1 MARGKQTCKILK
13 EIRRQIAE
21 ANDIEFITSECQYQG
36 DCLGTCP
43 KCEAEVRYLEQQLER
58 KRRVGKAITLFGL
71 STGILTIIPP
81 TSLDAETLQCPKMNW
96 TITADSLIQEKDMKG
111 EAPFYGPEKLPE
123 FPGGTEKFIE
133 FLKENL
139 RYSEIDSIANNTY
152 TDVKFTIDY
161 DGQVINPK
169 ITRKIHPKV
178 EAEILRVMSLIPR
191 WTPGILANE
200 TVQVTYN
207 LMLSFSA
214 MYGPELRITYTRI
227 NYPDVYEKVPV
238 MPDFPEG
245 QQALME
251 FLAKKIQHP
260 NAGLGGNGVQGR
272 TIIQFI
278 VDKEG
283 NIVKPKVL
291 RGVDPYLDKEA
302 LRVINQMPKWKPG
315 ELEDGTKVAVYFT
328 VPVMFRLQ

>member
-1 MARGKQTCKILK
+1 
-13 EIRRQIAE
+13 
-21 ANDIEFITSECQYQG
+21 
-36 DCLGTCP
+36 
-43 KCEAEVRYLEQQLER
+43 
-58 KRRVGKAITLFGL
+58 
-71 STGILTIIPP
+71 
-81 TSLDAETLQCPKMNW
+81 
-96 TITADSLIQEKDMKG
+96 
-111 EAPFYGPEKLPE
+111 
-123 FPGGTEKFIE
+123 
-133 FLKENL
+133 
-139 RYSEIDSIANNTY
+139 
-152 TDVKFTIDY
+152 
-161 DGQVINPK
+161 
-169 ITRKIHPKV
+169 
-178 EAEILRVMSLIPR
+178 MSLIPR

-200 TVQVTYN
+200 TIQVTYN

-251 FLAKKIQHP
+251 FLAKKIQYP
-260 NAGLGGNGVQGR
+260 NTGTEGNGVQGR

-283 NIVKPKVL
+283 NVVKPKVL

>member
-13 EIRRQIAE
+13 EIRQQIAE

-123 FPGGTEKFIE
+123 CPGGTEKFIE

-161 DGQVINPK
+161 NGQVINPK

-200 TVQVTYN
+200 TVQV
-207 LMLSFSA
+207 
-214 MYGPELRITYTRI
+214 
-227 NYPDVYEKVPV
+227 

-251 FLAKKIQHP
+251 FLAKKIQYP
-260 NAGLGGNGVQGR
+260 NTGTEGNGVQGR

>member
-1 MARGKQTCKILK
+1 M
-13 EIRRQIAE
+13 
-21 ANDIEFITSECQYQG
+21 N
-36 DCLGTCP
+36 
-43 KCEAEVRYLEQQLER
+43 
-58 KRRVGKAITLFGL
+58 
-71 STGILTIIPP
+71 
-81 TSLDAETLQCPKMNW
+81 AETLQCPKMNW

-123 FPGGTEKFIE
+123 FPGGIAKFIE

-152 TDVKFTIDY
+152 TDVQFTIDH

-169 ITRKIHPKV
+169 ITRKTHPKV

-191 WTPGILANE
+191 WTPGMLANE

-227 NYPDVYEKVPV
+227 NYPNVYEEVPV
-238 MPDFPEG
+238 MPQFPEG
-245 QQALME
+245 QQALMQ
-251 FLAKKIQHP
+251 FLAKKIQYP
-260 NAGLGGNGVQGR
+260 TIAQGDMCMGR
-272 TIIQFI
+272 VIIQFI
-278 VDKEG
+278 IDKEG
-283 NIVKPKVL
+283 NIIKPRVA
-291 RGVDPYLDKEA
+291 RGIDPYLDKEA

-328 VPVMFRLQ
+328 VPVMFRAQ